1 MHETKCRPARTGLCV
16 TVIPWCHG
24 KKSAYRAKLHGH
36 FQRDISYLLEIL
48 SLGLNSILSPAQT
61 WLWPIPAL
69 GDFFF
74 LSPLA
79 ILHPYRTAQYVKW
92 ETPSYV
98 MATESSQGCSWVIR
112 GDRQSTRVAEQTL
125 WRSWFSTTVPP
136 FFSLKRWLGNKPV
149 TGASFSRF
157 NYDS

>member
-1 MHETKCRPARTGLCV
+1 MPAGPDRLVCHGDSMMPWKEVGLSREIAWAFPARYFIFIGNPFIRT
-16 TVIPWCHG
+16 
-24 KKSAYRAKLHGH
+24 KLHSAH
-36 FQRDISYLLEIL
+36 
-48 SLGLNSILSPAQT
+48 AQT

-112 GDRQSTRVAEQTL
+112 GDPQSTRVAEQTL